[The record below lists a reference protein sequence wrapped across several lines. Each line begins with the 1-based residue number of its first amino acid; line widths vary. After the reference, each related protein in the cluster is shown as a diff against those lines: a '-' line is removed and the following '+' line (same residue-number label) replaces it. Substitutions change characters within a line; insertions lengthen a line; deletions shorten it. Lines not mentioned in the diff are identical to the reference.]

1 MRSMNR
7 RRFLSIAASLSAGY
21 ALPAWS
27 QPKGPPIADMHSH
40 YGLIQRNLTFL
51 GLSDAMRESDVRLL
65 AWKIVSDA
73 RWIRGTSTGI
83 AQVREP
89 APGELADYF
98 RSRIEILRDYA
109 TKQNLRLVRTQ
120 ADLDAAAK
128 DGGGV
133 VLAAEG
139 ADFLEGK
146 VAALDAAYAGGLRHL
161 QLVHYIR
168 TPVGDF
174 QTVAPVHGGLSPM
187 GKELV
192 AACNAKGVLVDLAH
206 ATETAVGQALEISK
220 APMIWSHSWVDDTAG
235 HWEDRFGFLRRRLS
249 VASAKKIADKGGVI
263 GLWGLGLTRPGYGW
277 SVTARD
283 KRAYAGEFVKL
294 VKRIGADHVGIGSDM
309 EGVGSSWSVNDYE
322 DLRAVVGFM
331 EEMGLDSA
339 SIEKVAFRNYARVLR
354 EALKA

>member
-1 MRSMNR
+1 MTDR
-7 RRFLSIAASLSAGY
+7 RRFLAAASGLAAGF
-21 ALPAWS
+21 AWPAMA

-40 YGLIQRNLTFL
+40 YGLIQRSLVFANLGT
-51 GLSDAMRESDVRLL
+51 AMRESDVRLL

-83 AQVREP
+83 AQVKEP

-98 RSRIEILRDYA
+98 RLQVERLREHV
-109 TKQNLRLVRTQ
+109 TKNALLLVRTQ
-120 ADLDAAAK
+120 ADLDRAAK
-128 DGGGV
+128 EGGGV

-146 VAALDAAYAGGLRHL
+146 VAALDGAYASGLRHL

-174 QTVAPVHGGLSPM
+174 QTEKPVHGGLSPM

-192 AACNAKGVLVDLAH
+192 AACNAKGVLIDLAH
-206 ATETAVGQALEISK
+206 STEAAVAQALELSK
-220 APMIWSHSWVDDTAG
+220 APMIWSHSWVDDAPG
-235 HWEDRFGFLRRRLS
+235 SWEDRFGFLRRRLS
-249 VASAKKIADKGGVI
+249 VASAKKIADKGGVV
-263 GLWGLGLTRPGYGW
+263 GLWALGLNRPGYGW
-277 SVTARD
+277 SVVARD

-294 VKRIGADHVGIGSDM
+294 VKRIGADHVAFGTDI

-322 DLRAVVGFM
+322 DVRAVVGHL
-331 EEMGLDSA
+331 EELGLDAA